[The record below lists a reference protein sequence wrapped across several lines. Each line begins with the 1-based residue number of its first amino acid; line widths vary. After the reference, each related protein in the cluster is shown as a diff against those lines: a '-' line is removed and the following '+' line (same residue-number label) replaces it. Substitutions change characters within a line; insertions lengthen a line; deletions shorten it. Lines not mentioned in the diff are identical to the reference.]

1 MKKTLKNSK
10 IITPHLVNKPLFGSL
25 QNIPFFLI
33 KLFFLFLLYPAILI
47 FAQNSSVSV
56 TVYNQNLALVRQTF
70 SFQLEKGEQNIRI
83 EDVAKSIDPTSVHL
97 RSLNDPQSLTILE
110 QLFEYDLIG
119 SNKVLSK
126 FINQT
131 IQLIDS
137 KGNLIEGKLLNAGSD
152 LLLANEN
159 EEITLIKNK
168 DIHSIKFPK
177 LPDGLNTKPTLVW
190 LVKSEKKKSHQLEIE
205 YLTHGMNWTTEY
217 VAILNEEGTQLHI
230 DAWIS
235 IDNKS
240 GKNFENANVSVV
252 AGDLNLARNRGPVPQ
267 YKTMAVSE
275 ERYAQDVSEQEQFE
289 YHLYKINRPVSIGN
303 NQLKQIRMFKGDGV
317 NATKKYVLNSRERD
331 QRLQVYLRFKNDK
344 NNSLG
349 LPFPAGRFR
358 VYQDKANHTGIFLG
372 EARIKHTP
380 EQEWIEILLG
390 AAFDLAA
397 ERKQVR
403 VDRIGKQQLRESYE
417 IIIKNQKSQNVA
429 VSVIEN
435 LLYRTS
441 NSNWKIIASSHE
453 YSAKDARSIE
463 FKLNIPAKKETKLT
477 YTVEY
482 SW

>member
-1 MKKTLKNSK
+1 MKKTLKNCK

-25 QNIPFFLI
+25 QTISFFLI
-33 KLFFLFLLYPAILI
+33 KLFFLFFLYPAILV
-47 FAQNSSVSV
+47 FAQNSNVSV

-97 RSLNDPQSLTILE
+97 HSLNDPKSLTILE
-110 QLFEYDLIG
+110 QLFEYDLIA

-137 KGNLIEGKLLNAGSD
+137 KGNLIEGKLLSTGSD

-190 LVKSEKKKSHQLEIE
+190 LVKSEKKKTHQLEIE

-217 VAILNEEGTQLHI
+217 VAILNEEGTQL
-230 DAWIS
+230 DVNAWIS

-252 AGDLNLARNRGPVPQ
+252 AGDLNLTRSRRPTPQ

-275 ERYAQDVSEQEQFE
+275 ASYAQDVSQQEQFE
-289 YHLYKINRPVSIGN
+289 YHLYRIDRPVSIGN
-303 NQLKQIRMFKGDGV
+303 NQLKQIRMFKADGV
-317 NATKKYVLNSRERD
+317 DVTKKYVLNSRERD
-331 QRLQVYLRFKNDK
+331 QRLQVYLRFKNDE

-358 VYQDKANHTGIFLG
+358 VYQDKTNTGIFLG
-372 EARIKHTP
+372 EANIKHTP
-380 EQEWIEILLG
+380 EQEWIEILMG
-390 AAFDLAA
+390 AAFDLVA
-397 ERKQVR
+397 ERKQIR

-417 IIIKNQKSQNVA
+417 IIIKNRKSKTVA
-429 VSVIEN
+429 ISVIEN
-435 LLYRTS
+435 LLYRAT

-463 FKLNIPAKKETKLT
+463 FKINIPAKKETKLT